1 MRRERR
7 RAGRG
12 PVGARE
18 PAFPGDKTKG
28 DAPRAE
34 PFELNFPHALFFK
47 VRRVDK
53 RLRSPVVSP
62 RTVTKRRVKSYKV
75 VPRGVRF
82 QTAPVKADGA
92 FK

>member
-1 MRRERR
+1 M
-7 RAGRG
+7 
-12 PVGARE
+12 
-18 PAFPGDKTKG
+18 
-28 DAPRAE
+28 E
-34 PFELNFPHALFFK
+34 PFELNFLHTLFFK

-53 RLRSPVVSP
+53 RERSPIVFP